1 MIKDKSK
8 LTTIGLLIM
17 TFFLLGAIVYISFL
31 LTSGSGERSKIAP
44 IKTKAAN
51 ITYSKLV
58 ALNPTGTEVVSPQ
71 EQISTVPTPT
81 VEEEINEVTITPTDV
96 ENSPTPTEIILA
108 YSTSEPKEATEDSQ
122 ILTVTPTKVKDLP
135 DAGFIYNGLIIFSAA
150 ILLVFFSFLF

>member
-8 LTTIGLLIM
+8 LTTVVLLIM

-31 LTSGSGERSKIAP
+31 LTSGNGEKSKIAP

-58 ALNPTGTEVVSPQ
+58 ALNPTGTELVSPQ
-71 EQISTVPTPT
+71 DQISTVPTPT

-108 YSTSEPKEATEDSQ
+108 YKTLDAEEATEDSK
-122 ILTVTPTKVKDLP
+122 ILTVSPTKIQDLP
-135 DAGFIYNGLIIFSAA
+135 DAGFVYNGLIIFSAA
-150 ILLVFFSFLF
+150 MLLVFFSFLF